1 MPASPPSPVAGGSSG
16 DSPPPLTSVGAEL
29 ATAPTDQRVSFY
41 VQAADDMLEAVIKHE
56 AFLFSEREQ
65 LALRRFQLLEC
76 ASPLL
81 LSFQVHADLIIEN
94 LRCARADQSRY
105 LFMRLFLRKHG
116 WIRLSGIGYENDIS
130 DLPAACEAL
139 WRVVELTPAKE
150 REEEGK
156 PPVAGPST
164 PLQPQPHPH
173 PRPPLAGDPGVI
185 DLTMSDDEDE
195 KEERKEPPPKKL
207 GDVDEEEE
215 PDLSRLAEDKEVL
228 AHEDPERALGLL
240 SMDELVALGKKMKVA
255 VPAGRGTR
263 GEWTKALLRTSK
275 QSTLSFF
282 SASQNGRKGKGK
294 ENERKPLGLFGVGYD
309 SKGNKLNQSSV
320 VARHALDSI
329 GPVIRLSPAYIT
341 LFNRLSLVYHRTS
354 YTATSSQPSKTSSL
368 TASLLARFGKRRYP
382 TYTVSRSF
390 AIFPSRLVLKQF
402 ESAMDI
408 ERRVEEALDGAWGA
422 GVPARKE
429 KETPEEKR
437 ARFREGIRVWEGVED
452 EWRALCAEAEREMSD
467 EEDDGEK
474 RRLYYRRR
482 FHPGWPLS
490 RAAYKAAACY
500 AKLTSFRRG
509 KRGDW
514 HDRLALVLM
523 KYPLGEERESCIKA
537 KKKERLARERKEEAL
552 RVCERGLD
560 DPFTHLIYKSSL
572 QRRIARIESALDIPK
587 DERRTFEVLL
597 AKSQQRVMEGE
608 RLDEPTIGR
617 KSVWRAS
624 DGEEVSVEELALEQY
639 TKEGWKGFHSE
650 NGVLTS
656 IFALIFWD
664 IIFAPV
670 DGVFETAF
678 QSAPLDLAT
687 DAFAIVRR
695 PAITARLE
703 AIERGEAV
711 KFLKETDDRERPLGT
726 WAVGINWDKF
736 GQDDLVEIVE
746 CIGGP
751 ALASIL
757 TVFVEEYGHRTG
769 GIPDLCSLSP
779 SSCSL
784 WNPATATV
792 LFAEIKGPGD
802 KLSETQKVWI
812 DVLLAAGVGVEVCR
826 VVTSEEMRAKD
837 ENDDDDDADDG
848 RGGKKRQ
855 RGKSKGGGASRARS
869 RSTSTMSVKRAK
881 TEEVELDSD

>member
-1 MPASPPSPVAGGSSG
+1 MASTGPSTSASPPSPVAGGSSG
-16 DSPPPLTSVGAEL
+16 DAPPPLTSVGAEV

-41 VQAADDMLEAVIKHE
+41 VQAADDMIEAVLKHE

-65 LALRRFQLLEC
+65 LALRRFQLLE
-76 ASPLL
+76 S
-81 LSFQVHADLIIEN
+81 
-94 LRCARADQSRY
+94 DQSRY

-116 WIRLSGIGYENDIS
+116 WIRLSGIGYENDVS

-139 WRVVELTPAKE
+139 WRVIELTPTKE
-150 REEEGK
+150 REEEVK

-164 PLQPQPHPH
+164 PLQPQP
-173 PRPPLAGDPGVI
+173 PPAADPGMI

-195 KEERKEPPPKKL
+195 KEEQTKPLPKKL
-207 GDVDEEEE
+207 GEVDKEQEA
-215 PDLSRLAEDKEVL
+215 DLSRIAEDKEVL
-228 AHEDPERALGLL
+228 ANEDPESALGLL
-240 SMDELVALGKKMKVA
+240 SLDELIALGKRMKVA

-263 GEWTKALLRTSK
+263 GEWTKALLRTSR

-282 SASQNGRKGKGK
+282 SVPQN
-294 ENERKPLGLFGVGYD
+294 
-309 SKGNKLNQSSV
+309 
-320 VARHALDSI
+320 

-402 ESAMDI
+402 ESAMEI
-408 ERRVEEALDGAWGA
+408 ERRVEEALDGVWGA
-422 GVPARKE
+422 GVTARKE

-437 ARFREGIRVWEGVED
+437 ARFREGIRVWEGVEE
-452 EWRALCAEAEREMSD
+452 EWKTLCVEAEREMRD
-467 EEDDGEK
+467 EEDDGAK

-500 AKLTSFRRG
+500 AKLGDHDREVSILRFLLSQTSFRRG

-523 KYPLGEERESCIKA
+523 NYPLGEERESCIMA

-552 RVCERGLD
+552 RGCERGLE

-572 QRRIARIESALDIPK
+572 QRRIARIESALGIPK
-587 DERRTFEVLL
+587 DERCTFEVLL
-597 AKSQQRVMEGE
+597 AKPQQRVMEGE

-639 TKEGWKGFHSE
+639 TTHDHH
-650 NGVLTS
+650 VQ
-656 IFALIFWD
+656 FALIFWD

-703 AIERGEAV
+703 AIERGDAV

-726 WAVGINWDKF
+726 WAVGINWEKF
-736 GQDDLVEIVE
+736 GQEDLVEIVE
-746 CIGGP
+746 LAHVSAPVCLQCTGGP

-757 TVFVEEYGHRTG
+757 TMFVEEYGHRTG
-769 GIPDLCSLSP
+769 GIPDLC
-779 SSCSL
+779 L
-784 WNPATATV
+784 WNPTTATV
-792 LFAEIKGPGD
+792 LFSEIKGPGD

-812 DVLLAAGVGVEVCR
+812 DVLLSAGVGVEVCR
-826 VVTSEEMRAKD
+826 VVTSEEMRAG
-837 ENDDDDDADDG
+837 EDDDDEDADDG
-848 RGGKKRQ
+848 GDRKKRP
-855 RGKSKGGGASRARS
+855 RGKSKGGGNARARS
-869 RSTSTMSVKRAK
+869 RSTSTMSMKRAK
-881 TEEVELDSD
+881 TEEAALDRD

>member
-1 MPASPPSPVAGGSSG
+1 MALTGPSTSASPPSPVAGESSG
-16 DSPPPLTSVGAEL
+16 DAPPPLTSVGAEV

-41 VQAADDMLEAVIKHE
+41 VQAADDMIEAVLKHE

-65 LALRRFQLLEC
+65 LALRRFQLLEY
-76 ASPLL
+76 
-81 LSFQVHADLIIEN
+81 
-94 LRCARADQSRY
+94 QSRY

-116 WIRLSGIGYENDIS
+116 WIRLSGIGYENDVS

-139 WRVVELTPAKE
+139 WRVIELTPTEE
-150 REEEGK
+150 REEAVK

-164 PLQPQPHPH
+164 P
-173 PRPPLAGDPGVI
+173 PPPAADPGVI

-195 KEERKEPPPKKL
+195 KEEQKKPLPKKL
-207 GDVDEEEE
+207 GDVDKEQEG
-215 PDLSRLAEDKEVL
+215 DLSRLAEDKEVL
-228 AHEDPERALGLL
+228 ANEDPESALGLL
-240 SMDELVALGKKMKVA
+240 SLDELTALGKRMKVA

-263 GEWTKALLRTSK
+263 GEWTKALLRTSR

-282 SASQNGRKGKGK
+282 SAPQNGNKDKGK
-294 ENERKPLGLFGVGYD
+294 ENERKPLGSFGVGYD

-320 VARHALDSI
+320 VARHALNSV

-402 ESAMDI
+402 ESAMEI
-408 ERRVEEALDGAWGA
+408 ERRVEEALDGVWGA
-422 GVPARKE
+422 GVTARKE

-437 ARFREGIRVWEGVED
+437 ARFREGIRVWEGVAE
-452 EWRALCAEAEREMSD
+452 EWKTLCVEAEREMKD
-467 EEDDGEK
+467 EEDDGAK

-500 AKLTSFRRG
+500 AKLGDHDREVSILRFLLSQTSFRRG

-523 KYPLGEERESCIKA
+523 KYPLSEERESCIMA

-552 RVCERGLD
+552 RMCERGLE

-572 QRRIARIESALDIPK
+572 QRRIARIESALGIPK

-597 AKSQQRVMEGE
+597 ANPQQRVMEGE

-624 DGEEVSVEELALEQY
+624 DGEEVSVEELALEH
-639 TKEGWKGFHSE
+639 FHSE

-703 AIERGEAV
+703 AIERGDAV

-726 WAVGINWDKF
+726 WAVGINWEKF
-736 GQDDLVEIVE
+736 GQEDLVEIVE
-746 CIGGP
+746 CTGGP

-757 TVFVEEYGHRTG
+757 TMFVEEYGHRTG
-769 GIPDLCSLSP
+769 GIPDL
-779 SSCSL
+779 
-784 WNPATATV
+784 
-792 LFAEIKGPGD
+792 
-802 KLSETQKVWI
+802 
-812 DVLLAAGVGVEVCR
+812 
-826 VVTSEEMRAKD
+826 
-837 ENDDDDDADDG
+837 
-848 RGGKKRQ
+848 
-855 RGKSKGGGASRARS
+855 
-869 RSTSTMSVKRAK
+869 
-881 TEEVELDSD
+881 